1 MDTKT
6 STLFIALRLTVICFV
21 AVLLLGIIN
30 ALTAPNIEKN
40 KIKAENEAIKILM
53 PNGIPSPKKYFSK
66 LPEELQK
73 SYYYYEITNNNNIV
87 GYIVSSES
95 KGYGGTLKVMV
106 AFDNDLKII
115 NAKLLDNAETPGL
128 GKKAENQDYMKKFI
142 GTNTPDKPFPKN
154 KNDLPPADKDSV
166 TGATITF
173 NGITGAISKAIEY
186 LRNEKK

>member
-6 STLFIALRLTVICFV
+6 STLFIALRLTLICFV

-40 KIKAENEAIKILM
+40 KIKAENEAIKLLM
-53 PNGIPSPKKYFSK
+53 PDGTPSKQKYFSK
-66 LPEELQK
+66 IAEELK
-73 SYYYYEITNNNNIV
+73 KNFYYYEITDKGNII

-95 KGYGGTLKVMV
+95 KGYGGTMKVMV
-106 AFDNDLKII
+106 AMDNDLKII

-128 GKKAENQDYMKKFI
+128 GKKAENQEYMKKFI
-142 GTNTPDKPFPKN
+142 GTNTLDKPFPKS
-154 KNDLPPADKDSV
+154 KNDLSPLDKDSV

-173 NGITGAISKAIEY
+173 NGITGAISTAIKY
-186 LRNEKK
+186 LENEKK